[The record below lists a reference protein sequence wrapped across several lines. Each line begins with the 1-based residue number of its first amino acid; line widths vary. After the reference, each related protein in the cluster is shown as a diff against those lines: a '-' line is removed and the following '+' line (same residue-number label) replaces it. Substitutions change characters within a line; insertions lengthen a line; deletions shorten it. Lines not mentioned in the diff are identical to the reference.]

1 MFYLFDPLT
10 GMIRMVDPSGEE
22 KSFRYDSLGRLTAT
36 IDENGEPQA
45 STENYIR
52 QTVFLDSD

>member
-10 GMIRMVDPSGEE
+10 GMTRMVDPSGEE

-36 IDENGEPQA
+36 IDENGDPITNNIYHYAE
-45 STENYIR
+45 
-52 QTVFLDSD
+52 